1 MKAIGYAGTDPVAD
15 HTMALV
21 PDGAGGTEVTVDPT
35 HSGTM
40 HNLVDV
46 QHVAVANLHV
56 GTDLL
61 WH

>member
-1 MKAIGYAGTDPVAD
+1 
-15 HTMALV
+15 
-21 PDGAGGTEVTVDPT
+21 
-35 HSGTM
+35 M